1 MRRCGVVKI
10 ASKLTFGV
18 GNADWQERINV
29 ERLREERAERARQ
42 ILRKHSIPAI
52 LATENSSLRYLTGLR
67 MPPGMSITS
76 YVIFFADRDPI
87 VFAFAGYHPQMPEL
101 APWIKHWRV
110 ARSWLWSIG
119 GPEVA
124 REEARLF
131 AAEIHAELHQQG
143 LAGEKI
149 AVVGFDDL
157 AKEALR
163 GQRLNLVE
171 GWPLM
176 QEMRTIKMANEINC
190 FKLVASIC
198 GVGYQKVREAL
209 RPGITDV
216 DINRIAIN
224 ALYEAGAEFASVAT
238 RSGPLAAE
246 RGVDF
251 TGRRLEHGDL
261 LHVRFCGT
269 QYFGYNACLYRTFI
283 VGRKPT
289 PKENGWHDQVRDR
302 LNAIIDSIRPGATTA
317 DAAKHFPPASTYGYK
332 DEVEVLTVEIGHG
345 IGLHHLYDPPVI
357 NRQWSFQHPQ
367 VFEPGM
373 VIAVESLEGEHGVGG
388 VRLEDMLVVTEEGA
402 EIIDH
407 FPRDEI
413 LLAGA

>member
-1 MRRCGVVKI
+1 MVKM

-29 ERLREERAERARQ
+29 ERLREERAKRARQ
-42 ILRKHSIPAI
+42 VMRKHDIPAI
-52 LATENSSLRYLTGLR
+52 LATENSNLRYLTGLR

-76 YVIFFADRDPI
+76 YVIFFVERDPI
-87 VFAFAGYHPQMPEL
+87 VFAFAGYHPQMPWL

-110 ARSWLWSIG
+110 ARSWLWSIA
-119 GPEVA
+119 GPEA
-124 REEARLF
+124 TREETKLF
-131 AAEIHAELHQQG
+131 AGEIAAELHQTG
-143 LAGEKI
+143 LSREKI

-163 GQRLNLVE
+163 GQGLSLVE

-176 QEMRTIKMANEINC
+176 QEMRTIKTADEINC
-190 FKLVASIC
+190 FKVIASIS
-198 GVGYQKVREAL
+198 GVGYQEIWEAL
-209 RPGITDV
+209 RPGITDIDV
-216 DINRIAIN
+216 NRIAIN

-251 TGRRLEHGDL
+251 TGRRLEYGDL
-261 LHVRFCGT
+261 VHVRLCGS
-269 QYFGYNACLYRTFI
+269 QYLGYNACLYRTFI

-289 PKENGWHDQVRDR
+289 SKEKGWHDQVRGR
-302 LNAIIDSIRPGATTA
+302 LDAIIDSIKPGATTA
-317 DAAKHFPPASTYGYK
+317 EAAKHFPPASALGYGS
-332 DEVEVLTVEIGHG
+332 EVEVLTVEIGHG

-373 VIAVESLEGEHGVGG
+373 VIAIESLDGEHGVGG
-388 VRLEDMLVVTEEGA
+388 ARLEDMLVVTEHGA

-413 LLAGA
+413 LVAGD

>member
-1 MRRCGVVKI
+1 MVKM
-10 ASKLTFGV
+10 ASKLTFGI

-29 ERLREERAERARQ
+29 DRLREERTERARQ
-42 ILRKHSIPAI
+42 VMRRHSIPVI
-52 LATENSSLRYLTGLR
+52 LATDNSNLRYLTGLR

-76 YVIFFADRDPI
+76 YVIFFVERDPI
-87 VFAFAGYHPQMPEL
+87 VFAFAGYRPQMPQL

-110 ARSWLWSIG
+110 ARSWLWGIG
-119 GPEVA
+119 GPEVT
-124 REEARLF
+124 REETRLF
-131 AAEIHAELHQQG
+131 AREIHAELHQQG

-163 GQRLNLVE
+163 GEGLTLVE

-176 QEMRTIKMANEINC
+176 QEMRTIKTANEIIC
-190 FKLVASIC
+190 FKLIASIC
-198 GVGYQKVREAL
+198 GVGYQEIREAL
-209 RPGITDV
+209 RPGITDIDV
-216 DINRIAIN
+216 NRIAIN

-251 TGRRLEHGDL
+251 TGRRLEYGDL
-261 LHVRFCGT
+261 VHVRLCGC
-269 QYFGYNACLYRTFI
+269 QYLGYNACLYRTFI

-289 PKENGWHDQVRDR
+289 AKEKGWHDQVRER
-302 LNAIIDSIRPGATTA
+302 LDAIIDSIRPGATTA
-317 DAAKHFPPASTYGYK
+317 DAAKYFPSANTQGYR
-332 DEVEVLTVEIGHG
+332 DEVELLTVEIGHG

-367 VFEPGM
+367 AFEPGM
-373 VIAVESLEGEHGVGG
+373 VIGVESLEGEHGVGG
-388 VRLEDMLVVTEEGA
+388 VRLENMLVVTEQGA
-402 EIIDH
+402 EVIDH
-407 FPRDEI
+407 FPGDEI
-413 LLAGA
+413 LVVGT